1 MNQGLVNLTIYAY
14 TDVAFSSSAG
24 SYKTLINPESYSHQ
38 HGVSF
43 SETKSVAEGAGN
55 APKFNTVQS
64 EKVSFTMYIDG
75 TGIKNNIGSIAKE
88 ITSLKKVVYQYE
100 GSIHRTKYLK
110 LSFGA
115 LVFYCNLESMQIHYT
130 MFSSSGEPLR
140 AKIDFSFVGY
150 TNPALLSANAN
161 KQSPDMNHIKT
172 ITATSSLPN
181 LCEEVYKN
189 ANLYEQVAK
198 LNDLDSFRGLTPGLE
213 LAFPQLKQ

>member
-1 MNQGLVNLTIYAY
+1 
-14 TDVAFSSSAG
+14 
-24 SYKTLINPESYSHQ
+24 
-38 HGVSF
+38 
-43 SETKSVAEGAGN
+43 
-55 APKFNTVQS
+55 
-64 EKVSFTMYIDG
+64 
-75 TGIKNNIGSIAKE
+75 
-88 ITSLKKVVYQYE
+88 
-100 GSIHRTKYLK
+100 
-110 LSFGA
+110 
-115 LVFYCNLESMQIHYT
+115 MQIHYT